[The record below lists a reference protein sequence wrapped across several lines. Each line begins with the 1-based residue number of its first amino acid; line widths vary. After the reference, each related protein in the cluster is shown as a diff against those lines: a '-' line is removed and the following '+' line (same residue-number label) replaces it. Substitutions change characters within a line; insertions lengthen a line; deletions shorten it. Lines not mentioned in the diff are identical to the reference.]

1 MDPLGEAVKIFG
13 EIFEKIED
21 DAEIQKKFRARARN
35 FPSFMNQVG
44 IAAGIAYLAAKAEKA
59 GYKAALE
66 FLEKGEVQGNIGSEK
81 ISYGLYLY
89 ALLRYLGPLV
99 GIGDLVERAKG
110 SLLEAVK
117 TVKGKSYLH
126 DLILPFIVN
135 LKLLAEA
142 NLEKEEE

>member
-1 MDPLGEAVKIFG
+1 MDPLGEAVKIFS
-13 EIFEKIED
+13 EIFEKIKD
-21 DAEIQKKFRARARN
+21 KNEIQKGLRTRART

-66 FLEKGEVQGNIGSEK
+66 LLKNGNVQANIGPEK
-81 ISYGLYLY
+81 VSFGLYLY

-99 GIGDLVERAKG
+99 GMSDLAERAEG
-110 SLLEAVK
+110 SLLEAVE